1 MQRVADIL
9 AAWPSGAGLARDI
22 GVRRPT
28 VSAGKRRGSIPAAYW
43 RQIVSAAAQPGYPE
57 IAADLL
63 ARVHARRTTTV
74 RSGFTEEGQPTMRGG
89 AAEALV
95 KPLEADATHLTRGD
109 QSMVVSGS
117 NFEVV
122 PARRASSH
130 PPQCDPACG
139 RGSHR
144 NSARAVL
151 RVFVSHHRR
160 LPTLGGIRM
169 LAVNPFTLDDILGSK
184 PS

>member
-9 AAWPSGAGLARDI
+9 PAWPSGAELARDI
-22 GVRRPT
+22 GIRCPT
-28 VSAGKRRGSIPAAYW
+28 VSTGKSIPAAYW
-43 RQIVSAAAQPGYPE
+43 RQIISAAAQRRYRE
-57 IAADLL
+57 ITADLL
-63 ARVHARRTTTV
+63 ARVHARRATTV

-95 KPLEADATHLTRGD
+95 KPLEVDATHLTRGD
-109 QSMVVSGS
+109 QSMMVSGS
-117 NFEVV
+117 NFEVL
-122 PARRASSH
+122 PARRATLR

-144 NSARAVL
+144 NRARAVL
-151 RVFVSHHRR
+151 RVFVSHDRR
-160 LPTLGGIRM
+160 LPTLDGIRM
-169 LAVNPFTLDDILGSK
+169 LAVNPITLDHILGSK